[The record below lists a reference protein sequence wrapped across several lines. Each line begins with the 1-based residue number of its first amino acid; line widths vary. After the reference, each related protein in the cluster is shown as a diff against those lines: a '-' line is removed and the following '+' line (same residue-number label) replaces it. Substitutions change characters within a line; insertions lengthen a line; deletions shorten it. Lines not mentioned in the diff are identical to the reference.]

1 MGYELESM
9 TMVQK
14 NYEEAWASR
23 EDDRNILNVES
34 RNTLLTAEWLTSIR
48 IRVNVSIIPPVS
60 LQLLE
65 RSLSLIAQS

>member
-1 MGYELESM
+1 M